1 MHYNSYFRDGWN
13 WFDVL
18 VVFAGLTE
26 MTNLPYIPVKSFR
39 VLRVLR
45 PLKSIR

>member
-1 MHYNSYFRDGWN
+1 MHPNSYFRDGWN
-13 WFDVL
+13 WFDVA

-26 MTNLPYIPVKSFR
+26 TTNLPNIPVKSLRAF
-39 VLRVLR
+39 RVLR